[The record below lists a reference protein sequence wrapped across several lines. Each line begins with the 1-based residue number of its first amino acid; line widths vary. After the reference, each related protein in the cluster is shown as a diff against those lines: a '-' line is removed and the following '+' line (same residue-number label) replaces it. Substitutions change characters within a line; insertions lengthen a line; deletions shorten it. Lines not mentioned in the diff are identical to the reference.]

1 MTADVASGSFRD
13 PAGRVFERDGE
24 IYRRVS
30 RSAESQF
37 VTLTRSGFYRKAEAA
52 GFYIG
57 HEEVAEK
64 GEADVAVVHHPR
76 VPFVSYPYEWCFAQ
90 LKAAALYHL
99 DVQIFALDH
108 DVSLSDA
115 TAYNVQFIGP
125 KPIFIDMLS
134 FRPLRAGEYW
144 TGQRQFVEQFL
155 GPMLLDHYLGVP
167 HNEWFR
173 GSLDGIPIGQLA
185 RILPLKARLDWHV
198 WLHVF
203 VPARLQ
209 LRESGARSDAAR
221 IEQFRPLPLQ
231 AYRSM
236 LTGLRHWL
244 ATVTPKSCR
253 KTTWRNYS
261 TENTYVPA
269 ERDLK
274 SKLVED
280 FCKDVSP
287 ATLLDFGCN
296 TGDYDVAAMRAGAKS
311 VIGFDVD
318 GGALQL
324 AFERAVSN
332 SLNFLPL
339 FLDAANPSP
348 DQGWRQSERLGTT
361 ARAKGDALI
370 ALAFIHHLA
379 IGRNI
384 PLREIVSWLCA
395 CAPVGLIEFV
405 PKTDETVLR
414 MLRFRDDI
422 FADYSEE
429 AFVSALQSNAK
440 ITRKDSVTGSGRV
453 LYRYHVTNPAIGRK
467 SAFPRRQASAA
478 RPMGGTPTSSESP
491 TSGTGLD
498 LPKLHGH

>member
-1 MTADVASGSFRD
+1 MTADVAGGSFRD
-13 PAGRVFERDGE
+13 PAGSVFERDGE
-24 IYRRVS
+24 IYRRLS
-30 RSAESQF
+30 RRAEHQF
-37 VTLTRSGFYRKAEAA
+37 VTLTQSGFYRKAESA

-57 HEEVAEK
+57 HEEVVEK
-64 GEADVAVVHHPR
+64 GEMDLAVVRHPR
-76 VPFVSYPYEWCFAQ
+76 IPFVSYPYEWCFAQ

-99 DVQIFALDH
+99 DVQIFALDNG
-108 DVSLSDA
+108 VSLSDA

-125 KPIFIDMLS
+125 RPVFIDMLS

-144 TGQRQFVEQFL
+144 TGQRQFVEQFV
-155 GPMLLDHYLGVP
+155 GPILLDHYLGVP

-173 GSLDGIPIGQLA
+173 GSLDGIPLGQLA
-185 RILPLKARLDWHV
+185 RVLPLRARLDWHV

-209 LRESGARSDAAR
+209 RRETGARGEAGR
-221 IEQFRPLPLQ
+221 IAPLKPLPLP

-236 LTGLRHWL
+236 LTGLRSWL
-244 ATVTPKSCR
+244 STITPKSSR

-261 TENTYVPA
+261 IENTYAPP
-269 ERDLK
+269 ERELK
-274 SKLVED
+274 VKLVED
-280 FCKDVSP
+280 FCRDVSP
-287 ATLLDFGCN
+287 GTLLDFGCN
-296 TGDYDVAAMRAGAKS
+296 AGDYDLAAMRAGAKS

-332 SLNFLPL
+332 SLDFLPL

-348 DQGWRQSERLGTT
+348 DQGWRQSERLGTS

-384 PLREIVSWLCA
+384 PLREVIKWLCA

-405 PKTDETVLR
+405 PKSDETVRR

-422 FADYSEE
+422 FDDYSEE
-429 AFVSALQSNAK
+429 AFVAALQSSAK
-440 ITRKDSVTGSGRV
+440 ITRKDSLSGSGRV
-453 LYRYHVTNPAIGRK
+453 LYRYQVINPAVGPK
-467 SAFPRRQASAA
+467 PAFPRRQAA
-478 RPMGGTPTSSESP
+478 RPVVGAPKPSESP
-491 TSGTGLD
+491 TSGAGLD
-498 LPKLHGH
+498 LPRLHGH